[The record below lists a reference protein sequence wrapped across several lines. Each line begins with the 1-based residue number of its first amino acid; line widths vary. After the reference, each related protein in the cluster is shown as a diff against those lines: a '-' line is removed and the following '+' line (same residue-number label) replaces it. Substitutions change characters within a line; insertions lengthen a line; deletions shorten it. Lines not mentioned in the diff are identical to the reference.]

1 MDFKFRFLSE
11 TKLERFSRDKYL
23 SLLGTYVNDEEHDV
37 LWMGPLMY
45 NFSESFG
52 SSMHNFYLYC
62 FWEFCLIKIIW
73 CIKKGVE
80 YLT

>member
-1 MDFKFRFLSE
+1 
-11 TKLERFSRDKYL
+11 
-23 SLLGTYVNDEEHDV
+23 
-37 LWMGPLMY
+37 MGPLMY

-62 FWEFCLIKIIW
+62 FWEFCLIKIARY
-73 CIKKGVE
+73 KKQVVE